1 MWKLIP
7 LAADG
12 GEPYYLTVGVE
23 YVVGRKNCAILLESD
38 QSISRVHAHL
48 SVNTPAVVQSQAS
61 TTPTLTLKD
70 TSKYGTFV
78 NEERL
83 QNDTQRLLQPG
94 DRVTFGVFHSKFRVE
109 YESLI
114 VCSSCLDGQG
124 KITLNQ
130 SVKQLGGCVV
140 NSWTQDST
148 HLVMPSVKVTIKTIC
163 ALICCRPIVKPEYFT
178 ELLKAVQL
186 RQRSPKTDGNFN
198 VNGFRILATVCRL
211 MTTFFTISMATART
225 RIHRVHVSQRLC
237 ICFHKAAVHLMSLI
251 VVCHRVDLS
260 IADKV
265 RILEALR
272 EPGAKQV
279 RHKRL
284 SSAVV
289 LGGGE
294 AKLLDEGILNT
305 SLLESAGNCVI
316 DVGMANSQMLVS
328 TSLKKWIGSVT
339 QIVQRKGLR
348 LISEAEIG
356 LAVIY
361 MSTDTYC
368 NPLSQTDTERSKTT
382 IPGATLSQSMAVD
395 ETVMPA
401 AMLNITAYA
410 PDTEPSQQYTRMET
424 SGVRQVNETP
434 EKDLR
439 GRGQSRLKETSTGTC
454 TVAETA
460 ATLFT
465 TDCGSSTVD
474 EREKTIPSTKLGNK
488 NKPSASNTAVTSGNK
503 KSSSQQQSNS
513 LANFFQP
520 LSKKR
525 EREENEMV
533 DLCQAK
539 QARTEENQKKVP
551 ACPASQK
558 SQTRPMT
565 EKRQSQI
572 QFPMET
578 SLTKSITVAEHSG
591 MVSTRMTE
599 LTRGSGD
606 SSPRA
611 APKKRKDLDELFAE
625 TVAGIEDLE
634 DIMSQPMEQGQ
645 EEPQSVSKK
654 KRIESAAEAVQVK
667 QEDVTGSVRETADQ
681 TQQKEFEAK
690 EKIPSSLKKESHP
703 SGLMLKSDD
712 KDDIPRNLILTEF
725 KSLVVSVPARPT
737 ARLPFLK
744 ERSSEETTFVQIVT
758 ESISQMGFLMRVPS
772 NQVRIQ
778 ICDSIISFYK
788 PKISKQHV
796 EGFLPTNPSYKVQ
809 MAEQSGLAET
819 LVLSLALLE
828 NQFEVKLRVLQA
840 LQMLSGSSVKSH
852 NPLVRSLKLSF
863 KNEDFEM
870 KKLLFNLLVV
880 MSKDLSAIQLFTEGK
895 VLLSLFHYVKPN
907 DKPGPRDWSAA
918 QYEELQLHAL
928 ATLATV
934 APLLIDD
941 YMTCQGNTRLLL
953 LLEWCVSQDAF
964 FGQGNSF
971 HGTGGRGNK
980 KSQMRYCLRLLRSVV
995 SLSDE
1000 TVNHDLCDQGALDQL
1015 LGILKKTVGDSQEE
1029 DTISLEIKTDILLIA
1044 STLCEND
1051 LHRKKPLLCSY
1062 QEEEKVVSLPANS
1075 ASAAV
1080 MDVSENMRAKIFSVF
1095 CKLGFEDLAGLTTED
1110 YVTLAIIS
1118 RYLDFKLGEVWN
1130 EISRELEEEGLR
1142 PVTPDVEALE
1152 SIAKAAEDVGRKV
1165 ATLQADML
1173 ENQQQ
1178 QDLQDEKRIYT
1189 EIQMNHQQYEL
1200 TNKSWDAYVAR
1211 TSNYEILKDAK
1222 SLQMKAIESSKPKM
1236 RQQDAVFH
1244 PIQDTG
1250 LHTNFCGRL
1259 VTVDSTP
1266 AQLTGGPLAN
1276 TDLALEQVSIR
1287 GGALQKTKAA
1297 KEMEQYQMGSI
1308 SVK

>member
-1 MWKLIP
+1 MVFAGETMLNASASFTVGTKVESRKQVAPVVKHIITDSDLGIREGVPLKALELSHVTRLIEDPYSCNLKERHLIVLKKVVKTYQNGIP
-7 LAADG
+7 LKD
-12 GEPYYLTVGVE
+12 LVE
-23 YVVGRKNCAILLESD
+23 FFKILNLCAEKVKEHPD
-38 QSISRVHAHL
+38 YISPL
-48 SVNTPAVVQSQAS
+48 
-61 TTPTLTLKD
+61 
-70 TSKYGTFV
+70 
-78 NEERL
+78 
-83 QNDTQRLLQPG
+83 
-94 DRVTFGVFHSKFRVE
+94 
-109 YESLI
+109 
-114 VCSSCLDGQG
+114 C
-124 KITLNQ
+124 
-130 SVKQLGGCVV
+130 
-140 NSWTQDST
+140 
-148 HLVMPSVKVTIKTIC
+148 
-163 ALICCRPIVKPEYFT
+163 
-178 ELLKAVQL
+178 ELLK
-186 RQRSPKTDGNFN
+186 
-198 VNGFRILATVCRL
+198 
-211 MTTFFTISMATART
+211 
-225 RIHRVHVSQRLC
+225 LC
-237 ICFHKAAVHLMSLI
+237 
-251 VVCHRVDLS
+251 
-260 IADKV
+260 
-265 RILEALR
+265 
-272 EPGAKQV
+272 G
-279 RHKRL
+279 
-284 SSAVV
+284 
-289 LGGGE
+289 
-294 AKLLDEGILNT
+294 
-305 SLLESAGNCVI
+305 
-316 DVGMANSQMLVS
+316 
-328 TSLKKWIGSVT
+328 
-339 QIVQRKGLR
+339 
-348 LISEAEIG
+348 
-356 LAVIY
+356 
-361 MSTDTYC
+361 
-368 NPLSQTDTERSKTT
+368 
-382 IPGATLSQSMAVD
+382 
-395 ETVMPA
+395 
-401 AMLNITAYA
+401 
-410 PDTEPSQQYTRMET
+410 
-424 SGVRQVNETP
+424 
-434 EKDLR
+434 
-439 GRGQSRLKETSTGTC
+439 
-454 TVAETA
+454 
-460 ATLFT
+460 
-465 TDCGSSTVD
+465 
-474 EREKTIPSTKLGNK
+474 
-488 NKPSASNTAVTSGNK
+488 
-503 KSSSQQQSNS
+503 
-513 LANFFQP
+513 
-520 LSKKR
+520 
-525 EREENEMV
+525 
-533 DLCQAK
+533 
-539 QARTEENQKKVP
+539 
-551 ACPASQK
+551 
-558 SQTRPMT
+558 
-565 EKRQSQI
+565 
-572 QFPMET
+572 
-578 SLTKSITVAEHSG
+578 
-591 MVSTRMTE
+591 
-599 LTRGSGD
+599 
-606 SSPRA
+606 
-611 APKKRKDLDELFAE
+611 
-625 TVAGIEDLE
+625 
-634 DIMSQPMEQGQ
+634 
-645 EEPQSVSKK
+645 
-654 KRIESAAEAVQVK
+654 
-667 QEDVTGSVRETADQ
+667 
-681 TQQKEFEAK
+681 
-690 EKIPSSLKKESHP
+690 
-703 SGLMLKSDD
+703 
-712 KDDIPRNLILTEF
+712 
-725 KSLVVSVPARPT
+725 
-737 ARLPFLK
+737 LPFLK

-788 PKISKQHV
+788 PKTSKQHV

-840 LQMLSGSSVKSH
+840 LQMLSGSSEINCSLMLKAEAASKLCSRLNDRDPSGELLFLSSEILWNLLEKGCKEEVTSQLCNLDCINALKEVFLNQLLNGFRHYDLQLRNDLLVIATVITENPKAPMIESGFAKQLILFATFPEVKSH

-1051 LHRKKPLLCSY
+1051 LHRKELFGSGGVEIIITLLKMDPAKFYSGLGHNRLILSTVDSIWSCIVGCYTTEDFFLEKGGIFLLLDLLASCPKTMHNVILGTLLEFCDNPKIISHINAWRGKKDMTAAVLLVRLWREEENELGVRRDEHGRIVDAKKPLLCSY

-1222 SLQMKAIESSKPKM
+1222 SLQVKAIESSKPKM